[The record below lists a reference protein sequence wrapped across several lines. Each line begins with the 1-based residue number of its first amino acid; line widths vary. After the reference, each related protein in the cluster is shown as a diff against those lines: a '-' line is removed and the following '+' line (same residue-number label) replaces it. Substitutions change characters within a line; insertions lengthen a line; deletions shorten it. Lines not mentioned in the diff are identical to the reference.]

1 MLIAAIRTVLIYIL
15 IILAMRIMGKR
26 QLGELQPIELVV
38 ALMISDLAAVPM
50 QDNSIPFLLGV
61 VPIVVL
67 VALELLLSLLMLKSG
82 RISRLISGKP
92 MVLIKEGVISQ
103 KALKTIRMTV
113 EDLSEALRQQGVF
126 NPDDVE
132 FALIEP
138 NGHLSV
144 VLKQEKQPVT
154 LGMTSLSP
162 PTEAVELVIVCDGTP
177 SDWALEACGLDQIWL
192 EKTLK
197 DNKKALSDVFLMT
210 ANRTKEYRIIPNQR
224 KG

>member
-38 ALMISDLAAVPM
+38 ALIISDLAAVPM

-61 VPIVVL
+61 VPIFVL

-92 MVLIKEGVISQ
+92 MVLIKEGIISQ

-113 EDLSEALRQQGVF
+113 EDLTEALRQQGVF
-126 NPDDVE
+126 NPEDVE

-138 NGHLSV
+138 NGHLSI
-144 VLKQEKQPVT
+144 VLKQPNQPLT

-162 PTEAVELVIVCDGTP
+162 PAKTVDLVVVCDGVP
-177 SDWALEACGLDQIWL
+177 SNWALEACGLDQMWL

-197 DNKKALSDVFLMT
+197 DNKTTLSDVFLMT
-210 ANRTKEYRIIPNQR
+210 ANQRKEYRIIPQQ
-224 KG
+224 KEG

>member
-61 VPIVVL
+61 VPIIML

-103 KALKTIRMTV
+103 TALKTIRMTV

-162 PTEAVELVIVCDGTP
+162 PTEAVDLVIVCDGTP

-197 DNKKALSDVFLMT
+197 DNKKTLSDVFLMT